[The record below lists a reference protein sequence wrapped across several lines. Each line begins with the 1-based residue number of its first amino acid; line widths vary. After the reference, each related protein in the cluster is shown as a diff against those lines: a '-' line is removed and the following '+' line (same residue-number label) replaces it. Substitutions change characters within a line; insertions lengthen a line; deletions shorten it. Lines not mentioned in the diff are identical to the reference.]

1 MYQIKLFLFIII
13 VKISYLS
20 VMLLLAYQ
28 VESFLLII
36 IVDISYDKSD
46 MIIITI
52 IIITIIIILMIIL
65 PMFDVLPTAVGIKL
79 DQ

>member
-1 MYQIKLFLFIII
+1 MKLFLLIII

-28 VESFLLII
+28 VESFLLNIV

-52 IIITIIIILMIIL
+52 IIITIIIIVTIIL